1 MQNFVA
7 RNGFVVKKEKEN
19 SIDFFGIIILIL
31 SVYVLTAL
39 FIDSLFVLDPEVSTI
54 LGIADDVVCGVFFIE
69 FCIRLKRAPNKW
81 HFMRMGWIDLISSI
95 PTFNYLRWGRIFSLF
110 RLIRI
115 IRAIRSTKELIRHF
129 RHKRVESTLLSMS
142 LLGILL
148 LIFSSILILKVED
161 VPNGNIKTASDAVW
175 WAFTTISTI
184 GYGEF
189 YPVSNAGRAI
199 AGVLI
204 IFGVGVFGTLSGLIA
219 SWFLGRKK

>member
-1 MQNFVA
+1 
-7 RNGFVVKKEKEN
+7 
-19 SIDFFGIIILIL
+19 
-31 SVYVLTAL
+31 
-39 FIDSLFVLDPEVSTI
+39 
-54 LGIADDVVCGVFFIE
+54 
-69 FCIRLKRAPNKW
+69 
-81 HFMRMGWIDLISSI
+81 
-95 PTFNYLRWGRIFSLF
+95 
-110 RLIRI
+110 
-115 IRAIRSTKELIRHF
+115 
-129 RHKRVESTLLSMS
+129 